1 MLYKPLVDEK
11 KINEVDDRQC
21 IKLMI
26 QRIHEVDD
34 RIHEVDDTEYMKLM
48 IQNT

>member
-34 RIHEVDDTEYMKLM
+34 TEYMKLM
-48 IQNT
+48 MQNT